1 MKKFG
6 LLLIG
11 LLSMAGLLWWA
22 DIHKVMISLLIVDM
36 KIVTAA
42 CLMQLV
48 TIFLINIQWQKIAR
62 QIGEKVSLGKMFY
75 MNMAGTFVESVTPA
89 VKAGGEAVKVV
100 LLRSHL
106 GFSLSRATALVG
118 LQKTVSLFSFFL
130 LTMFSLL
137 WFLLTIKAEGYLVSV
152 LMASFLFLVLCLAI
166 LALFL
171 LLPHKM
177 KVVLQLLPA
186 RFKFKTKL
194 ESAAVALHED
204 MKNAFRQKKELVFHL
219 VFALLIWLLFAVKAY
234 FIAWAFNIEIGF
246 PAMAVVTFLT
256 YMVAMVPISPGGLGT
271 FEGSM
276 IFLLAPL
283 GIPLHE
289 AIALALVLRFVTFW
303 FVFLIS
309 ALYLGYLAIS
319 KILLKAGYSAG
330 Y

>member
-11 LLSMAGLLWWA
+11 LLSLTGLLWWA
-22 DIHKVMISLLIVDM
+22 DINKVLTSLLIVD
-36 KIVTAA
+36 IRVVVAA
-42 CLMQLV
+42 CLMQLA
-48 TIFLINIQWQKIAR
+48 TIFLINSQWQKIAR
-62 QIGEKVSLGKMFY
+62 QIGEKVSLGKLFY
-75 MNMAGTFVESVTPA
+75 IHMAGTFVESVTPA

-118 LQKTVSLFSFFL
+118 LQKAVSLFSFFL

-137 WFLLTIKAEGYLVSV
+137 WFLLTVKVEGYLVSV
-152 LMASFLFLVLCLAI
+152 LMASFLFLVFCLAI
-166 LALFL
+166 LTFFL
-171 LLPHKM
+171 LAPHKM
-177 KVVLQLLPA
+177 QVVLRLLPTKS
-186 RFKFKTKL
+186 KFKPKI
-194 ESAAVALHED
+194 EASAIALHTD
-204 MKNAFRQKKELVFHL
+204 MKNAFRQKKELIFHL
-219 VFALLIWLLFAVKAY
+219 GFALLIWLLFAVKAY
-234 FIAWAFNIEIGF
+234 FIAWAFNMEIGF

-309 ALYLGYLAIS
+309 ALYFGYMVIS
-319 KILLKAGYSAG
+319 KMILKAGYSAG
-330 Y
+330 A

>member
-1 MKKFG
+1 
-6 LLLIG
+6 
-11 LLSMAGLLWWA
+11 MAGLLWWA
-22 DIHKVMISLLIVDM
+22 DIHKVMTSLLIVDM
-36 KIVTAA
+36 KIVIGA

-48 TIFLINIQWQKIAR
+48 TIFLINFQWQKIAR
-62 QIGEKVSLGKMFY
+62 QIGAKVSLGKVFY

-118 LQKTVSLFSFFL
+118 LQKAVSLSSFLL

-137 WFLLTIKAEGYLVSV
+137 WFLLTVKMEGYLVSI
-152 LMASFLFLVLCLAI
+152 LMASLLFLVLCLAI

-177 KVVLQLLPA
+177 QVVLQLLPA
-186 RFKFKTKL
+186 RFKFKTKI
-194 ESAAVALHED
+194 EAAAVALHEE
-204 MKNAFRQKKELVFHL
+204 MKNVFRQKKELVFHL

-234 FIAWAFNIEIGF
+234 FIAWAFNMEIGF

-256 YMVAMVPISPGGLGT
+256 YMIAMVPISPGGLGT

-309 ALYLGYLAIS
+309 ALFLGYLAMS
-319 KILLKAGYSAG
+319 KMILKAGYSAG